1 MPVEVKLETFNFARY
16 GTVPGTVRRLG
27 RDAIKAQDQGSRPDG
42 RASGELVYP
51 ARIRLSR
58 ATISVEGRD
67 MLISPGMK
75 ATAEIKTDQR
85 RVIDFLLERV
95 LGTMQTAGRER

>member
-1 MPVEVKLETFNFARY
+1 M
-16 GTVPGTVRRLG
+16 PGTVRKLG
-27 RDAIKAQDQGSRPDG
+27 RDAVKAQGADG

-58 ATISVEGRD
+58 ATIAVEGRD

-85 RVIDFLLERV
+85 RVIDCKRLMNDF
-95 LGTMQTAGRER
+95 